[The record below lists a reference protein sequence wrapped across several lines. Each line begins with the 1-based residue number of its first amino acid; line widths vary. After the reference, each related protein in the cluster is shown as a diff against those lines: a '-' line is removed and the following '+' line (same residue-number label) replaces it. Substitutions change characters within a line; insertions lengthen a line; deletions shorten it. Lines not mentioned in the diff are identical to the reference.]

1 MRISNIIIIC
11 CIPFLLAASSIPTYS
26 YTDYL
31 IIKYQ
36 IYPAYKY
43 IDGFPPKFNVPQH
56 WSC

>member
-1 MRISNIIIIC
+1 MKYILILLL
-11 CIPFLLAASSIPTYS
+11 PFLFADTIVPKYTYE
-26 YTDYL
+26 DYL

-36 IYPAYKY
+36 IYPAYKG